1 MSSTLDDEKTETVP
15 MFTNTNNT
23 NNTNDANNTNN
34 TNINESRSCRNEKH
48 CERIYENL
56 VKNVSVPFFK
66 DPVNKEQLMSQLK
79 QQMDYV
85 YARRYGKKRIG

>member
-1 MSSTLDDEKTETVP
+1 MSSTLDDEKTDTVP
-15 MFTNTNNT
+15 TANLTNVVNIVN
-23 NNTNDANNTNN
+23 ANAVNAVNVT
-34 TNINESRSCRNEKH
+34 ESRSCRNEKH

-56 VKNVSVPFFK
+56 VTNVSVPFFK
-66 DPVNKEQLMSQLK
+66 DPANKDQLMSQLK

>member
-1 MSSTLDDEKTETVP
+1 MSTLDDEKTETV
-15 MFTNTNNT
+15 TNV
-23 NNTNDANNTNN
+23 
-34 TNINESRSCRNEKH
+34 TNITNAVVNVNESRSCRNEKH
-48 CERIYENL
+48 CEQIYDNL

-66 DPVNKEQLMSQLK
+66 DPANKEQLMGQLK

>member
-1 MSSTLDDEKTETVP
+1 MSSTLDDEKTDTIP
-15 MFTNTNNT
+15 TANLTNAVNAVNT
-23 NNTNDANNTNN
+23 ANVANVANVT
-34 TNINESRSCRNEKH
+34 ESRSCRNEKH

-56 VKNVSVPFFK
+56 VTNVSVPFFK
-66 DPVNKEQLMSQLK
+66 DPANKDQLMSQLK